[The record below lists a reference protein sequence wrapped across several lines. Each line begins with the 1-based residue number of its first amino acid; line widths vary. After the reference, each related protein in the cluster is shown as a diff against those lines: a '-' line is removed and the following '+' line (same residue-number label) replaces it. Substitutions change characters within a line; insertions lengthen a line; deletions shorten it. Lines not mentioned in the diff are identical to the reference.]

1 MTTDV
6 LDKSN
11 DIQQN
16 QMNKSAAC
24 SHHGHNSGN
33 PSSAS
38 SSACTD
44 VCKLCLY
51 TGGGNVMFDSIIAF
65 VVEKSSEIHFDVLIA
80 QVQAELRDK
89 CDLYMDHE
97 EIKNHF
103 LLHNCNQKVVLNHIL
118 RDLVDLASTAKKQ
131 CVIRNEETM
140 QAQIDAKNIAVYLDI
155 SKEIKTL
162 YRHLDSCAKQGRQ
175 N

>member
-11 DIQQN
+11 DIEQN

-24 SHHGHNSGN
+24 SHHGHNCANQAFPG
-33 PSSAS
+33 
-38 SSACTD
+38 SACTD

-65 VVEKSSEIHFDVLIA
+65 VVEKSSEIHFDVLIV

-89 CDLYMDHE
+89 CDLHMDHE

>member
-11 DIQQN
+11 DIEQN
-16 QMNKSAAC
+16 QMNKLSAC
-24 SHHGHNSGN
+24 SHHGHNSAN
-33 PSSAS
+33 QALP

-80 QVQAELRDK
+80 QVQEELRDK
-89 CDLYMDHE
+89 CDLHIDHE